1 MTTLA
6 FLGLGSMGAP
16 MAARLLQAGHD
27 VRVWNRTP
35 GRDTALVA
43 AGAVR
48 APTPAD
54 AVRDAEVTITMLAD
68 PAALEEVVFG
78 PDGVASAISPAAT
91 LFDMSTVGPDPIRS
105 IAARLAPTAVL
116 DAPVLGS
123 VPSAESGSLTILA
136 GGDREVFDRH
146 QDLLAVLG
154 SPVHVGASGVG
165 AALKLVANAATIST
179 LVALGE
185 LLALTDRM
193 GLDQAVVLDGLHLG
207 PLASFIERW
216 RERLEDRYDRPD
228 FRLELARKDLALVL
242 DEAERA
248 GVALTMVQ
256 RAAARSDEALA
267 AGLGPRDFGAVAG
280 FLRR

>member
-1 MTTLA
+1 MKAVA

-16 MAARLLQAGHD
+16 MAARLLEAGHD
-27 VRVWNRTP
+27 LRVWNRTS
-35 GRDTALVA
+35 GRDEALVE
-43 AGAVR
+43 AGAHR
-48 APTPAD
+48 AATPAD
-54 AVRDAEVTITMLAD
+54 AARNVEVAITMLAD
-68 PAALEEVVFG
+68 PAALEEVLFG
-78 PDGVASAISPAAT
+78 RGGVASAISPTAT
-91 LFDMSTVGPDPIRS
+91 LIDMSTVGPEPIRS

-123 VPSAESGSLTILA
+123 VPSAESGRLTILA
-136 GGDREVFDRH
+136 GGDREVFERH
-146 QDLLAVLG
+146 HDLLAVLG
-154 SPVHVGASGVG
+154 SPVLVGPSGVG

-179 LVALGE
+179 LVAMGE

-193 GLDQAVVLDGLHLG
+193 GLDQTVVLDGLHLG

-228 FRLELARKDLALVL
+228 FRLELARKDLTLVL

-248 GVALTMVQ
+248 GVALTMVET
-256 RAAARSDEALA
+256 AAARSDEALA